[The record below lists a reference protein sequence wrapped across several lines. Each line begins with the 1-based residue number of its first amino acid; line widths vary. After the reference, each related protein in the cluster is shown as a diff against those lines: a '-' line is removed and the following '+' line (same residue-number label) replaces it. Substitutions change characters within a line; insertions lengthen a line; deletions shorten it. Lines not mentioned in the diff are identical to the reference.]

1 MEKTYQSAGEMTRR
15 IGGTNYRVRIHFQTE
30 AKENMQEKVL
40 RLIQNDLEFSEEKGE
55 NSFPNDENCGTMS
68 VPQMSRPA

>member
-1 MEKTYQSAGEMTRR
+1 MEKTYQSAGMFTRH
-15 IGGTNYRVRIHFQTE
+15 IGGTNYKVKIHYCAD